1 MWRARTSRHNSTA
14 TGAFLISVFGLL
26 AGVRQAHPA
35 AAQGAPPAA
44 GGGPA
49 GGGPEAPAVTGG
61 APAVQPALPG
71 GGPDILP
78 LVPGGGFG
86 FPNPLNPPATINNAA
101 PPAAA
106 AAPFS
111 PLGLTPPGY
120 GVVPLQAND
129 PNAPAY
135 LIRPYASV
143 AETLSDNLRYQPS
156 PRVAGAYTNLSPG
169 LSFSADTPRLQAILS
184 GNMNT
189 YFYVPTSDL
198 NQVFANL
205 YASGFGTIYPDLLFV
220 DLTSTI
226 TQSSTLPGFGF
237 QNLSQ
242 LPTNQQ
248 TQVYANTISP
258 YLRKSFDGLVDTEL
272 RYRFGSTNFGGNTA
286 VATSTPGALSNLSS
300 GILNEGILTAATGQD
315 FRRALSRLTIDASNF
330 NSSATTRNT
339 QFSSYDD
346 LEYRITPQASAL
358 TRVGYQ
364 NIQYPFAAA
373 ATFVGATW
381 LVGGRI
387 GTYGPEQKYFALEY
401 GRQQG
406 VYGFTGSARYNITP
420 TMLLTASLV
429 QGISSPTQ
437 YIQNTLATSTLNP
450 YGSIVDEYSGLPA
463 AFYSPGL
470 GLTNNVY
477 KQHLFNVG
485 ITESMGP
492 NTYSLYGTYTSQQ
505 ALTPPVTSAPTK
517 GYGVNLIWNRAIRP
531 DLNGVASLGY
541 FNTANVL
548 TVSTPTPVA
557 SQSQNNVT
565 AYLGVN
571 YLFGPD
577 LTGSI
582 FYRFSYQTNG
592 AVSTGRSG
600 DVVVNQLTFQL
611 SKAF

>member
-1 MWRARTSRHNSTA
+1 LVLVAVYGTLLMLSIGLH
-14 TGAFLISVFGLL
+14 SV
-26 AGVRQAHPA
+26 
-35 AAQGAPPAA
+35 
-44 GGGPA
+44 
-49 GGGPEAPAVTGG
+49 
-61 APAVQPALPG
+61 
-71 GGPDILP
+71 
-78 LVPGGGFG
+78 
-86 FPNPLNPPATINNAA
+86 
-101 PPAAA
+101 
-106 AAPFS
+106 
-111 PLGLTPPGY
+111 
-120 GVVPLQAND
+120 
-129 PNAPAY
+129 
-135 LIRPYASV
+135 
-143 AETLSDNLRYQPS
+143 
-156 PRVAGAYTNLSPG
+156 
-169 LSFSADTPRLQAILS
+169 
-184 GNMNT
+184 
-189 YFYVPTSDL
+189 
-198 NQVFANL
+198 
-205 YASGFGTIYPDLLFV
+205 
-220 DLTSTI
+220 
-226 TQSSTLPGFGF
+226 
-237 QNLSQ
+237 
-242 LPTNQQ
+242 
-248 TQVYANTISP
+248 
-258 YLRKSFDGLVDTEL
+258 
-272 RYRFGSTNFGGNTA
+272 
-286 VATSTPGALSNLSS
+286 
-300 GILNEGILTAATGQD
+300 
-315 FRRALSRLTIDASNF
+315 ASNF

-592 AVSTGRSG
+592 AVSTG
-600 DVVVNQLTFQL
+600 
-611 SKAF
+611 